1 MKQLLVQTVQKST
14 KLTGII
20 VLSAALLTGC
30 SSSQQTA
37 ATQANA
43 VQALKAVK
51 VAPIEKKKI
60 GDPLEQVA
68 EVVSSL
74 QVDVMTKAGGDVR
87 EILKK
92 RGDTVEKGEVILR
105 LDPTDM
111 FIQKDKAQVALTG
124 TQQQLTKARQDL
136 EDGKKELQN
145 NITKM
150 QLGLQDAE
158 KNYNQTRNDYDSGLV
173 TKDQLDLIETQ
184 LKTMR
189 LDLDSARNKL
199 NSLQTTNSFAQ
210 LEQGI
215 QTANLSVRE
224 IDRNIDNMEVKAN
237 ASGVIT
243 DLPIESGMTL
253 APGFRAAGIQMLD
266 PIKLKAELTE
276 TAAAMIRG
284 KHELTFYIPNTQD
297 KMKAKVNYLADVMS
311 SQTQSYS
318 LELEVPNADRK
329 LKPGMKA
336 QILLADEADEI
347 VVTVPTQS
355 VVREGSNTFIFVLTN
370 DQVEKRKVELGRLNG
385 TFQEILTGAKEGEQI
400 VFSGQHQLMDKDKVQ
415 VEK

>member
-1 MKQLLVQTVQKST
+1 MKHWLAQTFQKST
-14 KLTGII
+14 KLAGII

-37 ATQANA
+37 ASQAGA
-43 VQALKAVK
+43 AQTLKTVK
-51 VAPIEKKKI
+51 VAPIDKQKI

-74 QVDVMTKAGGDVR
+74 QVDVITKAGGDVR

-92 RGDTVEKGEVILR
+92 RGDSVEKGEVILR
-105 LDPTDM
+105 LDPTDAL
-111 FIQKDKAQVALTG
+111 IQKEKAQVALSG

-136 EDGKKELQN
+136 ADGKKELQN
-145 NITKM
+145 NIAKM
-150 QLGLQDAE
+150 EIGLQDAE
-158 KNYNQTRNDYDSGLV
+158 KNYNQMRNDYDSGLA
-173 TKDQLDLIETQ
+173 TKDQLDVIETQ

-215 QTANLSVRE
+215 QTAGLSVRE
-224 IDRNIDNMEVKAN
+224 IDRNLENMEVKAN

-243 DLPIESGMTL
+243 DLPIDNGITL
-253 APGFRAAGIQMLD
+253 SPGFRAAVIQMLD

-284 KHELTFYIPNTQD
+284 KQELTFYIPNTQD
-297 KMKAKVNYLADVMS
+297 KMKAKLNYMADVMS
-311 SQTQSYS
+311 SQTLSYA

-336 QILLADEADEI
+336 QILLAEEADEI
-347 VVTVPTQS
+347 VVAVPTQS
-355 VVREGSNTFIFVLTN
+355 VVREGSNTFIFILKG

-385 TFQEILTGAKEGEQI
+385 TFQEILSGVQQGEQLVI
-400 VFSGQHQLMDKDKVQ
+400 SGQHQLSDKDKVQ